1 MIRLPRWVISTV
13 GLSFA
18 VFQAVLGAL
27 WLDTYRDPFVGW
39 LAILLYLAAVVPTLV
54 AYRGLEMPALQAWC
68 NLAVS
73 VVLPVLINAQLAN
86 LSHETFETWYV
97 GAIGVLLCVTAV
109 RNRGNF
115 SWLAVSLVLG
125 IMLYDGG
132 PQIIATSGLI
142 GMMLLVAAGQAVSV
156 GLTRASRDIELFVR
170 SRVEQLSAVAATS
183 AARAERSER
192 LQRMF
197 EEALPEL
204 RRISRAKGQLDE
216 SGRREARLLEAM
228 MRDEIRGRH
237 LLSEELR
244 AEVKAAR
251 ARGVEVNLLDDGGL
265 DDLTAE
271 QREPLLRQAA
281 QALASLNEGK
291 VTIRAPKNERWCL
304 TIAGF
309 KPGDTQ
315 PAIWLQLGL

>member
-27 WLDTYRDPFVGW
+27 WLDSYRDPFVGW
-39 LAILLYLAAVVPTLV
+39 LAIVLYLSAVVPTLV
-54 AYRGLEMPALQAWC
+54 AYRGLTMPSLQAWF

-73 VVLPVLINAQLAN
+73 MALPILINAQLAD
-86 LSHETFETWYV
+86 LAHETFETWYV

-115 SWLAVSLVLG
+115 SWLAASLVLG

-142 GMMLLVAAGQAVSV
+142 GMTLLVAAGQAVSV
-156 GLTRASRDIELFVR
+156 GLTRASRDIEQFVR
-170 SRVEQLSAVAATS
+170 SRVEQLSAVAATT
-183 AARAERSER
+183 AARAERTER
-192 LQRMF
+192 LQQMF

-204 RRISRAKGQLDE
+204 RRISKAKGQLDE
-216 SGRREARLLEAM
+216 RGRREARLLEAG
-228 MRDEIRGRH
+228 MRDEIRGRN
-237 LLSEELR
+237 LLNDELR
-244 AEVKAAR
+244 AAVKSAR
-251 ARGVEVNLLDDGGL
+251 ARGVEVTLLDDGGL
-265 DDLTAE
+265 DHLGSEA
-271 QREPLLRQAA
+271 RAALVKQAA
-281 QALASLNEGK
+281 NAIAQLEVGK

-304 TIAGF
+304 TVAGF
-309 KPGDTQ
+309 RPGEAQ
-315 PAIWLQLGL
+315 PAIWLQLSH

>member
-27 WLDTYRDPFVGW
+27 WLDSYRDPFVGW
-39 LAILLYLAAVVPTLV
+39 LAIVLYLAAVVPTLI
-54 AYRGLEMPALQAWC
+54 AYRGLAIPALQAWF
-68 NLAVS
+68 NVAVS
-73 VVLPVLINAQLAN
+73 MALPALINAQLAN
-86 LSHETFETWYV
+86 LGHETFETWYV

-109 RNRGNF
+109 RDRGSF

-142 GMMLLVAAGQAVSV
+142 GMTLLVAAGQAVSV

-170 SRVEQLSAVAATS
+170 SRVEQLSAVAATT
-183 AARAERSER
+183 AARAERAER

-204 RRISRAKGQLDE
+204 RRISRAKGRLDE

-237 LLSEELR
+237 LLSDQLR

-265 DDLTAE
+265 DELSQAE
-271 QREPLLRQAA
+271 REPLLRQVAE
-281 QALASLNEGK
+281 ALAGLDQGK

-304 TIAGF
+304 TVAAF
-309 KPGDTQ
+309 KPGEAQ
-315 PAIWLQLGL
+315 PAIWLQLSR